1 MEVAMR
7 RNEARPTVKSK
18 RAAQDAHMGPKA
30 IIRESAGL
38 RTWAP
43 HACIALGWALTAA
56 LCGLMAAGVEV
67 WAVFEIGFAA
77 AVLFG
82 VGIGMNIAEELDRHG
97 RR

>member
-1 MEVAMR
+1 MDKR
-7 RNEARPTVKSK
+7 GARPTVKSK
-18 RAAQDAHMGPKA
+18 RAARVAQDGHRD
-30 IIRESAGL
+30 IIRDRVSL

-43 HACIALGWALTAA
+43 HVCIAVGWALTAA
-56 LCGLMAAGVEV
+56 LCGLMAAGVDV

-82 VGIGMNIAEELDRHG
+82 VGIGMNIADEVDRHG

>member
-1 MEVAMR
+1 MEKR
-7 RNEARPTVKSK
+7 GARPTVKPK
-18 RAAQDAHMGPKA
+18 RAAREVHADHKP
-30 IIRESAGL
+30 IIRERATL

-56 LCGLMAAGVEV
+56 LCGLMAAGVEA

>member
-1 MEVAMR
+1 MEKR
-7 RNEARPTVKSK
+7 GARPTVKPK
-18 RAAQDAHMGPKA
+18 RAAREAHTGPKD
-30 IIRESAGL
+30 IIRERAVL

-56 LCGLMAAGVEV
+56 LCGLMAAGVEA

-82 VGIGMNIAEELDRHG
+82 VGIGMNIADEVDRHG

>member
-1 MEVAMR
+1 MEKR
-7 RNEARPTVKSK
+7 GARPTVKPK
-18 RAAQDAHMGPKA
+18 RAAQDAHMGAKP
-30 IIRESAGL
+30 IIRERAGL
-38 RTWAP
+38 RIWAP
-43 HACIALGWALTAA
+43 HICTALGWAFTAL

-97 RR
+97 R